1 MAMKII
7 DREAPPKMNRKV
19 RRFQKE
25 IFTVLTAIPYSRLPN
40 PTTHAMGTGIA

>member
-1 MAMKII
+1 MKII
-7 DREAPPKMNRKV
+7 DRDAPPSMDRNV

-25 IFTVLTAIPYSRLPN
+25 IFTVLTAIPYPRLPN